1 MTTQTINTINRK
13 SNNIVL
19 ENIVKE
25 LEIVKKQLRKFIL
38 LIPEE
43 SIKEYKNLSQ
53 IKKDYLNARIERFPR
68 GLTFVRYL

>member
-1 MTTQTINTINRK
+1 MTTQIINRK

-19 ENIVKE
+19 KNMAKE
-25 LEIVKKQLRKFIL
+25 LEVIKKQLRKFIL

-53 IKKDYLNARIERFPR
+53 IKKAYLDARIKK
-68 GLTFVRYL
+68 